1 MSEIIKIENGI
12 TVLDA
17 ETSGKIAEFERQLKA
32 IKEQEEKLKKAIL
45 EEMESKGII
54 KVEDEINGISISYVA
69 ESYRE
74 TFDSKKF
81 KADKPDVYD
90 EYIKISPVKSRK
102 RIKEKE

>member
-1 MSEIIKIENGI
+1 MNEIIRMENGI

-32 IKEQEEKLKKAIL
+32 IKEQEEQIKKAIL

-81 KADKPDVYD
+81 KADNPDMYDSYIRMSSVKPS
-90 EYIKISPVKSRK
+90 I
-102 RIKEKE
+102 RIKVKE

>member
-1 MSEIIKIENGI
+1 MSEIIKVENGI

-17 ETSGKIAEFERQLKA
+17 ETSGKIAGFERQLKA
-32 IKEQEEKLKKAIL
+32 IKEQEEQLKKAIL

-81 KADKPDVYD
+81 KADKPDIYD
-90 EYIKISPVKSRK
+90 EYIKISPVKSSI
-102 RIKEKE
+102 RIKVKE

>member
-1 MSEIIKIENGI
+1 MNEIIRMENGI

-32 IKEQEEKLKKAIL
+32 IKEQEENLKKAIL
-45 EEMESKGII
+45 EEMENKGII
-54 KVEDEINGISISYVA
+54 KVEDEINGISITYVA

-81 KADKPDVYD
+81 RADNPDIYDSYIRMSTVKPS
-90 EYIKISPVKSRK
+90 I
-102 RIKEKE
+102 RIKVKE

>member
-1 MSEIIKIENGI
+1 MNEIIRMQNGI

-32 IKEQEEKLKKAIL
+32 IKEQEEELKKAIL

-54 KVEDEINGISISYVA
+54 KVEDEINGISITYVA

-74 TFDSKKF
+74 TFDSKLFRKEH
-81 KADKPDVYD
+81 PDVYD
-90 EYIKISPVKSRK
+90 EFVRMSPVKSSV
-102 RIKEKE
+102 RIKMKE